1 MLNFIG
7 AFFSVL
13 SSIKQSDDTP
23 LIKLDEKYSILMTGQ
38 VFCSI
43 ATPFSFLV
51 TTKFANTWFSPNQRA
66 IANTIA
72 LVSATL
78 GILIGALISPLIVNN
93 EADFGNQMSTLNA
106 TNCAISIVPAILTVF
121 ITRSTPPTPP
131 TDSTNE
137 NCSKGTE
144 KLKFYETFC
153 IYLKQTGKLFKSV
166 QFWILFFT
174 FSIFFGLFNTLAI
187 LLQQVLCVR
196 GYTDEEIGIFSG
208 TMIGVGIFGSLVC
221 GLVVDKTKKFEEVA
235 KICFCLSSL
244 SNLLFAV
251 LQGYNNDEGVV
262 KNFMILAF
270 VLIGISGLP
279 LLPICMEMSVEC
291 VHNISE
297 ATSTGLL
304 LIGGQLVTII
314 MVMVYPTIAPK
325 VLESS
330 YAYTSIQKCIKTNS
344 IFNTTSSLTVV
355 DYNNPIWNQSGI
367 YLMVSVL
374 FIVFFKCP
382 YLRLRSEISKPV
394 KFSSNV
400 AQIIFM

>member
-1 MLNFIG
+1 MFNFVG
-7 AFFSVL
+7 AFFSFL
-13 SSIKQSDDTP
+13 SSIKQSNDTP
-23 LIKLDEKYSILMTGQ
+23 LIKLNEKYSVLMTSQ

-43 ATPFSFLV
+43 ATPFYFLI

-72 LVSATL
+72 LVSATF

-93 EADFGNQMSTLNA
+93 ETDFENQMLTLNL
-106 TNCAISIVPAILTVF
+106 TNCAISLVPAVLTVF
-121 ITRSTPPTPP
+121 ITRSTPPIPP
-131 TDSTNE
+131 THKNSNS
-137 NCSKGTE
+137 SKGLP

-153 IYLKQTGKLFKSV
+153 IYFEQTRKLFKSV

-174 FSIFFGLFNTLAI
+174 FSICFGLFNTLAI
-187 LLQQVLCVR
+187 LLQQILCVR
-196 GYTDEEIGIFSG
+196 GYTDGEVGIFSG
-208 TMIGVGIFGSLVC
+208 IMIGLGIFGSLVA

-244 SNLLFAV
+244 SNLFFAV

-262 KNFMILAF
+262 KNFMISAF
-270 VLIGISGLP
+270 CLIGISGLP

-304 LIGGQLVTII
+304 LIGGQFVTII
-314 MVMVYPTIAPK
+314 MVMIYPTIAPQ

-330 YAYTSIQKCIKTNS
+330 YTFTSVQKCIKTNS
-344 IFNTTSSLTVV
+344 IFNTTLSLSVV
-355 DYNNPIWNQSGI
+355 DYNTAIWNQSGI
-367 YLMVSVL
+367 YLLISVL
-374 FIVFFKCP
+374 FIVFYKCP
-382 YLRLRSEISKPV
+382 YLRLRSDNSKPL
-394 KFSSNV
+394 KFSNNV
-400 AQIIFM
+400 SQTVLI

>member
-1 MLNFIG
+1 MFNFVG

-13 SSIKQSDDTP
+13 SSIKQSNDTP
-23 LIKLDEKYSILMTGQ
+23 LIKLNEKYSVLMTGQ

-72 LVSATL
+72 LVSATF

-93 EADFGNQMSTLNA
+93 ETDFENQMLTLNL
-106 TNCAISIVPAILTVF
+106 TNCAISLVPAVLTVF
-121 ITRSTPPTPP
+121 ITRSTPPIPP
-131 TDSTNE
+131 THE
-137 NCSKGTE
+137 NSNSSKGLP

-153 IYLKQTGKLFKSV
+153 IYFKQTRKLFKSV

-174 FSIFFGLFNTLAI
+174 FSICFGLFNTLAI
-187 LLQQVLCVR
+187 LLQQILCVR
-196 GYTDEEIGIFSG
+196 GYTDGEVGIFSG
-208 TMIGVGIFGSLVC
+208 IMIGLGIFGSLVA

-244 SNLLFAV
+244 SNLFFAV

-262 KNFMILAF
+262 KNFMISAF
-270 VLIGISGLP
+270 CLIGISGLP

-304 LIGGQLVTII
+304 LIGGQFVTII
-314 MVMVYPTIAPK
+314 MVMIYPTIAPQ

-330 YAYTSIQKCIKTNS
+330 YTFTSVQKCIKTNS
-344 IFNTTSSLTVV
+344 IFNTTLSLSVV
-355 DYNNPIWNQSGI
+355 DYNTAIWNQSGI
-367 YLMVSVL
+367 YLLISVL
-374 FIVFFKCP
+374 FIVFYKCP
-382 YLRLRSEISKPV
+382 YLRLRSENSKPL
-394 KFSSNV
+394 KFSNNV
-400 AQIIFM
+400 SQTVLI